1 MEREGSRS
9 PDFVV
14 EDIEERWGGRGEGSG
29 RGSEGVGG
37 GCSEIILSDGG

>member
-1 MEREGSRS
+1 MEREGCQS

-37 GCSEIILSDGG
+37 ESSETILPDSG